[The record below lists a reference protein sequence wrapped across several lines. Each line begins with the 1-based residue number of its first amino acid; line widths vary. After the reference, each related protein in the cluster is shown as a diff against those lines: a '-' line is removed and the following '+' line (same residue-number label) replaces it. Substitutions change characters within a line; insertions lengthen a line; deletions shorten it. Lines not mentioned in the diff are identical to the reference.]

1 MDNLSIAGIAELYQ
15 TTTEIVGGHIKDMK
29 AKPMQITQE
38 TNWLEHTIEVYDE
51 ETIVEIWKRIY
62 GRDISE
68 DYDLTEFNKMLKKW
82 LKYNITER

>member
-38 TNWLEHTIEVYDE
+38 TN
-51 ETIVEIWKRIY
+51 
-62 GRDISE
+62 
-68 DYDLTEFNKMLKKW
+68 
-82 LKYNITER
+82 